1 MSACY
6 SVLLQFTLGIVIVM
20 NETIILGYCLTQSM
34 SKNNQT
40 MATVNYPPTFLL
52 LSFGNIESFQ
62 P

>member
-1 MSACY
+1 MS
-6 SVLLQFTLGIVIVM
+6 
-20 NETIILGYCLTQSM
+20 ETIILGYSLAEHV
-34 SKNNQT
+34 KKNQT